1 MFVLIF
7 ALLLIPFHVG
17 LWKLFEKSGRKGW
30 ESVVPVYDIYVW
42 TKITGKPWY
51 WTILFFF
58 PGVNLMMFAVML
70 VQLAKAFG
78 KQGWIEHL
86 QAIFLFFYY
95 FPKLGFDKNSKYVPP
110 SEWPKPKKN
119 IIREWGE
126 ALVFA
131 VIAATFIKG
140 YFIEAFK
147 IPTSSMEEDLL
158 IGDFMFVSRINYGLR
173 LPNTPLTFPFT
184 HNSFADIPVG
194 NLPMKKSYLE
204 WWKIP
209 YLRLPAIQKIKRND
223 IVVFNFPANDTTIN
237 TREFAAHNYHEQV
250 ILAAYQFRQS
260 DINSNVPERPWNYYL
275 SEGRKYIHSKFR
287 GEIVYHPV
295 DKRSNYI
302 KRCVALPGDELQ
314 IKDGILYING
324 SVGERPPKIEM
335 SYDIKL
341 RSDLSRKYLNQLGVT
356 NEDMG
361 IRPNNPR
368 YPEDPNFD
376 VNWVLTDEQY
386 EILKNNPAVDSIKP
400 AIKKTDEYSIAVFP
414 NDPRY
419 SWTRD
424 NFGPL
429 QVPKKGETVQLTL
442 ENLPLYKRIIEA
454 YERNTLEV
462 KDGQIFINK
471 QPATSYTFKMNYYFM
486 MGDNRHNSAD
496 SRFWGFVPED
506 HVVGKALII
515 WFSTD
520 DKGDKPFPSNIRWN
534 RILRLV
540 H

>member
-1 MFVLIF
+1 
-7 ALLLIPFHVG
+7 
-17 LWKLFEKSGRKGW
+17 
-30 ESVVPVYDIYVW
+30 
-42 TKITGKPWY
+42 
-51 WTILFFF
+51 
-58 PGVNLMMFAVML
+58 
-70 VQLAKAFG
+70 
-78 KQGWIEHL
+78 
-86 QAIFLFFYY
+86 
-95 FPKLGFDKNSKYVPP
+95 
-110 SEWPKPKKN
+110 
-119 IIREWGE
+119 
-126 ALVFA
+126 
-131 VIAATFIKG
+131 
-140 YFIEAFK
+140 
-147 IPTSSMEEDLL
+147 
-158 IGDFMFVSRINYGLR
+158 
-173 LPNTPLTFPFT
+173 
-184 HNSFADIPVG
+184 
-194 NLPMKKSYLE
+194 
-204 WWKIP
+204 
-209 YLRLPAIQKIKRND
+209 
-223 IVVFNFPANDTTIN
+223 
-237 TREFAAHNYHEQV
+237 
-250 ILAAYQFRQS
+250 
-260 DINSNVPERPWNYYL
+260 L
-275 SEGRKYIHSKFR
+275 SEGRKYIHKKFK
-287 GEIVYHPV
+287 GNIVYHPV

-314 IKDGILYING
+314 VIDGILYING

-341 RSDLSRKYLNQLGVT
+341 RSELSKKYLMQLGVT
-356 NEDMG
+356 AEDMG

-368 YPEDPNFD
+368 FPEDPNFD

-429 QVPKKGETVQLTL
+429 RVPKKGETVQLTL

-454 YERNTLEV
+454 YERNVLEI
-462 KDGQIFINK
+462 KDDQIFINGK
-471 QPATSYTFKMNYYFM
+471 LATSYTFKMNYYFM

-506 HVVGKALII
+506 HIVGKALII